1 MKYPITAAC
10 LAIMGLVLAGCLSRP
25 QTNDQPAIAS
35 VLAQKESAGA
45 NCAHILIEG
54 QKIASVQL
62 YGSQYLAAIRKI
74 DVAGCPEPFRTAWS
88 AYCATWEQKLKAE
101 NAQED
106 TLDLISMWKGEIGD
120 LPATCR
126 RLEAYDTEPAW
137 QRCEQ
142 AAMESGIQTAPPP
155 AR

>member
-1 MKYPITAAC
+1 MKYL
-10 LAIMGLVLAGCLSRP
+10 LATISMAVLVLAGCLSHP

-45 NCAHILIEG
+45 NCAHIMIEG

-62 YGSQYLAAIRKI
+62 YGSQYLAAIKKI
-74 DVAGCPEPFRTAWS
+74 DVAGCPEPFRAAWS
-88 AYCATWEQKLKAE
+88 AYCAAWEQKLKAE

-142 AAMESGIQTAPPP
+142 AASGYGVQPSTP